1 MKKKGIILILGIF
14 IFLLGILIISIPT
27 SIFAGYYSIGLSNGG
42 EDNGRGL
49 SLEAGSRDIY
59 FGDTG
64 FFGRFKENR
73 FLAAVI
79 LTALDHE
86 EGDIPSD
93 TIVDPYPPGDCTNLG
108 NKPEGIESGILGKFG
123 IELFG
128 SNVYTSILQG
138 ITHGHEVHLMQSNIT
153 GDYYEQSSDTK
164 LYYLYGISLGYFTEL
179 FDWKLK
185 LNIQIDYDNRRGVT
199 GLIGWGW

>member
-1 MKKKGIILILGIF
+1 MKKKGIIL
-14 IFLLGILIISIPT
+14 LLGILIISIPT

-42 EDNGRGL
+42 EDGGRGL

-59 FGDTG
+59 FKNAG
-64 FFGRFKENR
+64 FLGRFQENR
-73 FLAAVI
+73 FLAAVA
-79 LTALDHE
+79 LMALDHE
-86 EGDIPSD
+86 KGDIPPG
-93 TIVDPYPPGDCTNLG
+93 TLAYPCPHSDCTSLG
-108 NKPEGIESGILGKFG
+108 EIPEGIESGLLGKFG

-138 ITHGHEVHLMQSNIT
+138 ITHGHEVHLTRSNPT
-153 GDYYEQSSDTK
+153 GDYHEQSSDTR

-179 FDWKLK
+179 FDWNLK
-185 LNIQIDYDNRRGVT
+185 LNIQIDYDNRRGMT

>member
-1 MKKKGIILILGIF
+1 MKKKGI
-14 IFLLGILIISIPT
+14 FLLLVILVLSVPT

-59 FGDTG
+59 FKDSGLL
-64 FFGRFKENR
+64 GRFKENR
-73 FLAAVI
+73 FLAAVV
-79 LTALDHE
+79 LMALDHE
-86 EGDIPSD
+86 DGDIPPDTLAYPCPHSD
-93 TIVDPYPPGDCTNLG
+93 YTSLG
-108 NKPEGIESGILGKFG
+108 EIPEGIESGLLGKFG

-138 ITHGHEVHLMQSNIT
+138 ITHGHEVHLTQSNPT
-153 GDYYEQSSDTK
+153 KDYHEQSSDTK